1 MKLLKSF
8 IPLLTAVAL
17 FSGALYA
24 ADEKEDILS
33 RVDRD
38 LLLLMSGFA
47 EAHESTVTAPF
58 RRQYQNALDR
68 FMSDTESLQGFINEL
83 GIGEDLNVATHARYI
98 LSALQEPIQTE
109 TKTSSS
115 PSKSTSKNK
124 NQSSTAK
131 ANDPFSRMTGQSL
144 SELTGGG
151 DSTDSAAGTWNRMS
165 AGFSFHMIGNAIQ
178 TLSSLGFGLRNG
190 KYSVSPK
197 YRRILP
203 YLELKR
209 DVEYFNASYEHFD
222 SLIGTGVWRSDFE
235 KRLKRMTK
243 LAAKVQPVYNA
254 YFPGKT
260 FTVSTEAERL
270 TSVYSRFV
278 GYVKAVEQA
287 RKEQDRLSDTT
298 NAFGQIRQSS
308 IPDKGLIL
316 RDYDTAASHFAEF
329 FAEMDSVDWTSNPF
343 SSEGPAKNDAIQLP
357 ERAD

>member
-8 IPLLTAVAL
+8 IPLLTAIAL
-17 FSGALYA
+17 FSGALY

-47 EAHESTVTAPF
+47 EAHESTVTSSF

-68 FMSDTESLQGFINEL
+68 FMSDAESLQGFINEL
-83 GIGEDLNVATHARYI
+83 DIGEDLNVATHARNI
-98 LSALQEPIQTE
+98 LSALQQPIQTE
-109 TKTSSS
+109 TKSSSSSTSSS
-115 PSKSTSKNK
+115 KNK
-124 NQSSTAK
+124 KPASTAK

-151 DSTDSAAGTWNRMS
+151 DSTDSATSAWNRMS

-222 SLIGTGVWRSDFE
+222 SLIDTGVWRSDFE

-260 FTVSTEAERL
+260 FTVSTETERL
-270 TSVYSRFV
+270 SSVYTRFV
-278 GYVKAVEQA
+278 EYVKAVEQA
-287 RKEQDRLSDTT
+287 RKEKDRLSDTT

-329 FAEMDSVDWTSNPF
+329 FTEMDSVDWTSNPF
-343 SSEGPAKNDAIQLP
+343 SNEGPAAKNDAIKLP
-357 ERAD
+357 ERAY